1 MLLYLSIFLSVIS
14 ILLMV
19 VIIVRFKRLFSTEAI
34 VEKVKSTMDRV
45 IMDINNNANRDI
57 DLINEKCREA
67 RALISSADK
76 KIEEFHQATELL
88 RNTIAEA
95 ENAVGKKRRVF
106 YDDSSN
112 AQSSGVSPSVNQI
125 LKNQASNTYKKKP
138 EISPD
143 ATFEIK
149 SKDEQNGQ
157 PSLFEEESILNDVTN
172 VKQDGSAYKEVPLI
186 AAKVY
191 NDKKIEENK
200 QDILKQKIS
209 KLFAQGMNAEDIAL
223 ELSCSVSEVQFIID
237 MQ

>member
-1 MLLYLSIFLSVIS
+1 MLLYLSIFLSVIC

-19 VIIVRFKRLFSTEAI
+19 VILVRFKKLFSTESI
-34 VEKVKSTMDRV
+34 VEKVKATMDRV

-67 RALISSADK
+67 RSLIATADR
-76 KIEEFHQATELL
+76 KISEFHQATELL

-95 ENAVGKKRRVF
+95 ENAAGKKRRVF
-106 YDDSSN
+106 YDDTNQQKENKSYSSYIPQTN
-112 AQSSGVSPSVNQI
+112 TFTHS
-125 LKNQASNTYKKKP
+125 AS
-138 EISPD
+138 ISPD
-143 ATFEIK
+143 ASFSVNKKEE
-149 SKDEQNGQ
+149 SNVQ
-157 PSLFEEESILNDVTN
+157 PSLFEEESIINDVTN
-172 VKQDGSAYKEVPLI
+172 VKQDGTAYKEVPLF

-200 QDILKQKIS
+200 QDLLKQKIS

>member
-1 MLLYLSIFLSVIS
+1 
-14 ILLMV
+14 
-19 VIIVRFKRLFSTEAI
+19 
-34 VEKVKSTMDRV
+34 
-45 IMDINNNANRDI
+45 NANRDI

-67 RALISSADK
+67 RSLIATADR
-76 KIEEFHQATELL
+76 KISEFHQATELL

-95 ENAVGKKRRVF
+95 ENAAGKKRRVF
-106 YDDSSN
+106 YDDTNQQKEKKSYNSYIPQSTSFSHSN
-112 AQSSGVSPSVNQI
+112 SITPDSAFSVN
-125 LKNQASNTYKKKP
+125 T
-138 EISPD
+138 
-143 ATFEIK
+143 
-149 SKDEQNGQ
+149 KDEINGQ

-172 VKQDGSAYKEVPLI
+172 VKQDGTAYKEVPLI

-200 QDILKQKIS
+200 QDLLKQKIS